1 MGGPGGVGME
11 GGEALSRAG
20 PQSRLSRAPA
30 VLEAPVPGTVLI
42 GVVSGIA
49 VCITLFF
56 TGILFRILR
65 KRQASSE

>member
-1 MGGPGGVGME
+1 ME